1 METMDVE
8 VRMSEAKGVVTSERS
23 TWTLDPSHTLV
34 EFSAKHMMIARVKG
48 RFGTV
53 SGTVE
58 LDESD
63 PSRSSAEVTID
74 ASSIDTRNDDRDA
87 HLRSADFLDVENHPT
102 IEFRSKRFEPQGED
116 RYQVVGDLT
125 IRGVTREVVL
135 EMTEEGRAQDPWG
148 NYRIGVSGEAVIDR
162 RDFGLTWNQ
171 ALEAGGVLVGH
182 EIRISLEVELV
193 AAGEEA

>member
-1 METMDVE
+1 
-8 VRMSEAKGVVTSERS
+8 MSEAQGVVTAERS
-23 TWTLDPSHTLV
+23 SWTLDPSHTLV

-58 LDESD
+58 LDDSD

-87 HLRSADFLDVENHPT
+87 HLRSADFLDVETYPT
-102 IEFRSKRFEPQGED
+102 IEFRSKRFEREGED
-116 RYQVVGDLT
+116 RYRVVGDLT
-125 IRGVTREVVL
+125 IRGETREVVL

-148 NYRIGVSGEAVIDR
+148 NFRIGVSGETLIDR
-162 RDFGLTWNQ
+162 RDSGLTWNQ

-182 EIRISLEVELV
+182 EVRISLEVELV
-193 AAGEEA
+193 AASEEA